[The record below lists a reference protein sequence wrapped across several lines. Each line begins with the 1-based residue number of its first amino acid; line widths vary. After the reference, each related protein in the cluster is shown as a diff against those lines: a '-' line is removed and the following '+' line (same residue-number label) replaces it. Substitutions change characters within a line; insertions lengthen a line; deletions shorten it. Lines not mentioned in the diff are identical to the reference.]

1 MAKIM
6 AEEITKP
13 AGNAAQNPAELA
25 LTIYNLL
32 FPHESE
38 LRRRV
43 MQSAM
48 TLLGETAVHTPAVSA
63 EVQSSGGFD
72 DLRLGPKAL
81 KWIQRHAVTR
91 EMLDEL
97 FHLTGDSIDIIASTV
112 PGASKR
118 EMTVNC
124 YLLAGI
130 RGLLKEDAPSLDE
143 SETIA
148 VCKRLTAYDRNNH
161 TTNRQAVGNKMSG
174 NRPTFTLT
182 GPGETAAADLIKQM
196 TGSHGN

>member
-1 MAKIM
+1 MT
-6 AEEITKP
+6 AETPNPEANP
-13 AGNAAQNPAELA
+13 PNPAELA
-25 LTIYNLL
+25 LQIYNLL

-48 TLLGETAVHTPAVSA
+48 TLLGETAVQAAAPSA
-63 EVQSSGGFD
+63 DLQPDSGGLD
-72 DLRLGPKAL
+72 DLRLGPRAS

-91 EMLDEL
+91 PMLDEV
-97 FHLTGDSIDIIASTV
+97 FHLTGDRIDIIASGV

-124 YLLAGI
+124 YLLCGI
-130 RGLLKEDAPSLDE
+130 RGLLKDDAPSIDE
-143 SETIA
+143 SDAIA
-148 VCKRLTAYDRNNH
+148 VCKRLTAYDKNNH

-182 GPGETAAADLIKQM
+182 GPGEAAAADLIKQM
-196 TGSHGN
+196 GISHGG